1 MNIAPHRVDADTTIC
16 VSVSARPT
24 SIGTR
29 FHNYLYAE
37 LGLNFLYKAFRTA
50 DIAGTIAG
58 VRALGIRGCSV
69 SMPHKEDVIA
79 LVDVLEPSAEA
90 IGSVNTIVNND
101 GILTASNT
109 DYLAIDELIR
119 EREIDLTRPVILHGS
134 GGMAKAIAA
143 VLRHRNA
150 THVTVYSRNTATG
163 AALADKY
170 AYAFTATLPAPTGAT
185 LINATPIGM
194 HGTTANDLAFPLEHI
209 HAARAIIDVV
219 AFPSDTPLIAAA
231 RNVGTNVVAG
241 DAIIA
246 RQAARQFVAYT
257 GVTPTPEQIHQASRY
272 SLRTV
277 SIT

>member
-37 LGLNFLYKAFRTA
+37 LGLNFLYKAFRTT
-50 DIAGTIAG
+50 DITGAIAG

-69 SMPHKEDVIA
+69 SMPHKENVIA

-90 IGSVNTIVNND
+90 IGSVNTIVNDD
-101 GILTASNT
+101 GVLTASNT

-119 EREIDLTRPVILHGS
+119 ERDIDLTRPVILHGS

-143 VLRHRNA
+143 VLHHRDA
-150 THVTVYSRNTATG
+150 AHVTIYSRNTATG
-163 AALADKY
+163 AALANRY
-170 AYAFTATLPAPTGAT
+170 GFSSAGALAAPAEAT
-185 LINATPIGM
+185 LINATPMGM
-194 HGTTANDLAFPLEHI
+194 HGTTASDLAFPLEHI
-209 HAARAIIDVV
+209 HAAGAVIDVV
-219 AFPSDTPLIAAA
+219 AFPADTPLVQAAKS
-231 RNVGTNVVAG
+231 AG
-241 DAIIA
+241 IDVIGGDTIIA

-257 GVTPTPEQIHQASRY
+257 GVTPTPDQIQRASRY
-272 SLRTV
+272 SREAV
-277 SIT
+277 SKT

>member
-37 LGLNFLYKAFRTA
+37 LGLNFLYKAFRTT
-50 DIAGTIAG
+50 DITGAIAG

-69 SMPHKEDVIA
+69 SMPHKENVIA

-90 IGSVNTIVNND
+90 IGSVNTIVNDD
-101 GILTASNT
+101 GVLAASNT

-119 EREIDLTRPVILHGS
+119 ERNIDLTRPVILHGS

-143 VLRHRNA
+143 VLHHQDA
-150 THVTVYSRNTATG
+150 AHVTVYSRNTATG
-163 AALADKY
+163 AALANRY
-170 AYAFTATLPAPTGAT
+170 GFAFADTLATPAEAT
-185 LINATPIGM
+185 LINATPLGM
-194 HGTTANDLAFPLEHI
+194 HGATAGDLAFPFEHI
-209 HAARAIIDVV
+209 HAARAVIDVV
-219 AFPSDTPLIAAA
+219 AFPADTPLIQAA
-231 RNVGTNVVAG
+231 RSAGIDAIGG
-241 DAIIA
+241 DAFIA

-257 GVTPTPEQIHQASRY
+257 GVTPTPDQVRRASRY
-272 SLRTV
+272 SRESV
-277 SIT
+277 SKT